1 MDITNIIN
9 VDSLANSHGDLTKRD
24 FKILRRYWIRKYED
38 FVSHLVDN
46 YTDRICL
53 M

>member
-24 FKILRRYWIRKYED
+24 FKILRWWVRKYEY